1 MTPLPLH
8 GLPAADASGFA
19 SGKKSSR
26 VVAAALLSLLLLTT
40 IPGCSLFV
48 MAGKV
53 FYGDPKIPSKFK
65 QMTQVELS
73 KGEDRILIIC
83 SAPESID
90 SDFSA
95 LKIDLADGITR
106 RMKIRHIDVVE
117 PDRVAGWLDDH
128 GSFDDPSELARDF
141 TDVDYIAWIEVQQ
154 FSCKEVNS
162 PTLLRGRSTG
172 STRVYKVEEIGGE
185 RIARQLFEGE
195 FTSVHPE
202 HQPISTEGRSA
213 TVFQKEYID
222 RVCDKLAMTF
232 YDVHTSEV
240 K

>member
-73 KGEDRILIIC
+73 KGEDRI
-83 SAPESID
+83 
-90 SDFSA
+90 
-95 LKIDLADGITR
+95 DLADGITR

-117 PDRVAGWLDDH
+117 PDLVAGWLDDH